1 MTIQPT
7 DLFLVSNGGSKKCE
21 AQNLSSKTGNV
32 LVNRGGSSFR
42 TTIAEIPTKVLDDDL
57 MLVNRDGVSFKATG
71 AEVKQLFDTGTVG
84 VASIAGPGSV
94 YTNEYNSFTCNT
106 VGNTVD
112 DLAYQWSS
120 PGGVIQ
126 SPNTQVTNMYWSST
140 GSKSITCIVSS
151 PTAADTSTANYTT
164 SAIVRP
170 PAIGDYIPAEGGYWG
185 GVINGQKI
193 IIPTKNGS
201 ETMQQWR
208 TQPGATTE
216 TGTDIR
222 DDGSIFTNNYK
233 NNSSYPAASWHG
245 PLIGVNVNAVGGK
258 TDWYLPAL
266 LEIQQIQL
274 YFNPLTTSYAAF
286 KAGASEAYLYGS
298 HPYYPGN
305 NTYYWT
311 SSNDYNNPRVVGIRM
326 DTGATAQVPCD
337 EADWTPFVRPIR
349 RGSAVLKSEEGA
361 VEEANRLVRIS
372 TAKAVAKAA
381 AKAVVEAV
389 EAKKESQLNDEKE
402 STEGS

>member
-57 MLVNRDGVSFKATG
+57 MLVNRGGVSFKATG
-71 AEVKQLFDTGTVG
+71 TEVKQLFDP
-84 VASIAGPGSV
+84 APA
-94 YTNEYNSFTCNT
+94 
-106 VGNTVD
+106 
-112 DLAYQWSS
+112 
-120 PGGVIQ
+120 
-126 SPNTQVTNMYWSST
+126 
-140 GSKSITCIVSS
+140 
-151 PTAADTSTANYTT
+151 
-164 SAIVRP
+164 P
-170 PAIGDYIPAEGGYWG
+170 PAIGDYLPDEGGYWG
-185 GVINGQKI
+185 GIINGQKI
-193 IIPTKNGS
+193 IIPTKYGS
-201 ETMQQWR
+201 ETMQKWR
-208 TQPGATTE
+208 TQGGSTQE

-222 DDGSIFTNNYK
+222 DDGRIFTNNYK
-233 NNSSYPAASWHG
+233 NSTVYPAAYWHG
-245 PLIGVNVNAVGGK
+245 SNFGVNVNAVGGK

-274 YFNPLTTSYAAF
+274 YFNPLTTPYAAF
-286 KAGASEAYLYGS
+286 KAGAAEAYLYGP
-298 HPYYPGN
+298 HPYYPSN

-326 DTGATAQVPCD
+326 DTGRISQVPCD
-337 EADWTPFVRPIR
+337 EAEWTPFVRPIR
-349 RGSAVLKSEEGA
+349 RGTAVLKSEEGA

-389 EAKKESQLNDEKE
+389 EAKKESQLNNEKE